1 MKFNNKKKTVSE
13 VGERE
18 NEEDEAQ
25 EQKNKNH
32 RLTCLRSAEK
42 RNRKR
47 ERERDDADGMV
58 VMTGIKPIINHQHE
72 RTKKSDW
79 SRWKIDAGDKSRFP
93 FESDSINR
101 TLSRGG
107 GGGGRAKGCRYK
119 QIEYPVYM

>member
-1 MKFNNKKKTVSE
+1 M
-13 VGERE
+13 
-18 NEEDEAQ
+18 
-25 EQKNKNH
+25 
-32 RLTCLRSAEK
+32 LRSAEK

-93 FESDSINR
+93 FESDSIDSTGSPLTVNFSPN
-101 TLSRGG
+101 TVLKPS
-107 GGGGRAKGCRYK
+107 
-119 QIEYPVYM
+119 VDF

>member
-1 MKFNNKKKTVSE
+1 M
-13 VGERE
+13 
-18 NEEDEAQ
+18 
-25 EQKNKNH
+25 
-32 RLTCLRSAEK
+32 LRSAEK

-93 FESDSINR
+93 FESDSIDS

-107 GGGGRAKGCRYK
+107 VPKDADTNRSSIPSICR
-119 QIEYPVYM
+119 